1 MLHKPGARILI
12 PFLSVT
18 ALNVAIL
25 FVNLSLP
32 SKAAVANMDHQALS
46 ADADF
51 KRAVQTIIEACS
63 VNIGVAKVKC

>member
-1 MLHKPGARILI
+1 MPREPGARILI
-12 PFLSVT
+12 PLVSVT